1 MAMFLTHAKLRGIF
15 TCIRYFIHS
24 SFSCFFLDKAPF
36 WPDGIELFACF
47 FCRSFHVG
55 RSTWRSWS
63 HKYVTSYPFYMDA
76 WIFVTSVTITNYVF
90 AGGVVKW
97 WGPGF
102 QPWLGNFFCVLFY
115 GYFLLEVLK
124 QLVTSRDETWNSFS
138 SNGPRG
144 SIFFIFCFFTWIVK
158 CYPVSF
164 STCFLCKILG

>member
-1 MAMFLTHAKLRGIF
+1 MLQNNEITGQILILFPFLFFFFVFFFRKVWVFMAMFLTHARLRGIF

-24 SFSCFFLDKAPF
+24 SFSCFFLDKALF
-36 WPDGIELFACF
+36 WSDGIELFACF
-47 FCRSFHVG
+47 IYRSSHVG

-63 HKYVTSYPFYMDA
+63 HEYVTSYPFYMDA

-102 QPWLGNFFCVLFY
+102 QPWLGHFFVFFFY

-124 QLVTSRDETWNSFS
+124 QLVTSRDENL
-138 SNGPRG
+138 
-144 SIFFIFCFFTWIVK
+144 K
-158 CYPVSF
+158 
-164 STCFLCKILG
+164 

>member
-1 MAMFLTHAKLRGIF
+1 MAMFLTHARLRGIF

-24 SFSCFFLDKAPF
+24 FFSCFFLDKALF

-47 FCRSFHVG
+47 VCRSFHVG

-63 HKYVTSYPFYMDA
+63 HEYVTSYPFYMDA

-102 QPWLGNFFCVLFY
+102 QPWLGHFFVFFFMVIFFRSIKTACHFSWWKLEIASAAMA
-115 GYFLLEVLK
+115 LEVQYSLFFDFS
-124 QLVTSRDETWNSFS
+124 LESLNVTQSRFRLASFAE
-138 SNGPRG
+138 
-144 SIFFIFCFFTWIVK
+144 F
-158 CYPVSF
+158 
-164 STCFLCKILG
+164 